1 MNVVNQLLPSMVKPC
16 LSEYTVKAKLNPRL
30 TIIVPNIFI
39 IQKQLGSQ
47 LLAVTYPVTFV
58 PTRNFR
64 PVY

>member
-47 LLAVTYPVTFV
+47 LLAVTYP
-58 PTRNFR
+58 
-64 PVY
+64 